1 MAVRQEALKGAAM
14 ASPSAVPFRAVRDL
28 VQRTTGEQRAW
39 GLTGLVVVMAAV
51 VSAVVWGY
59 DQVSSQQS
67 LPIWVL
73 APLFYLGEV
82 TVVHIRFKRN
92 TQSFSMSEI
101 PLLFGMFFV
110 APPVLIIS
118 HLIGNIA
125 ALAINRRQPALKL
138 IFNLAQFTFVTAFS
152 VALFRMILLGA
163 DPHGPIGWIAAI
175 VAVAAGNVVA
185 NLLVHLVIRITG
197 GKLAASEILEVLALS
212 TAGAAVNSSL
222 ALLAVT
228 LFEMRP
234 AAAWLA
240 LLPLAVLYGAYRA
253 YVGQKQE
260 RSRLESLYE
269 ITKVLH
275 ASPHLDTAMEAAA
288 VNAQQM
294 FEAERI
300 DILLFNHEDDEW
312 LYQTTVEAG
321 GSVRVMSPVGFVP
334 GNRLIEWLGALDKAQ
349 ILDSP
354 PPLPN
359 ATAPGEDVIV
369 APLTAETG
377 GIGAV
382 IVSDP
387 LADVG
392 GFGPADVRLL
402 DAVAGKISTSLRNG
416 RLEDSLTELT
426 RLKERL
432 EDQVRGKDQFIA
444 TVSHELRT
452 PLTTVMGLSHEL
464 GERRMQFSEGELDE
478 IVSLIAN
485 ESTELSNL
493 IEDLLVGARADVSS
507 LSLHPQLI
515 DIQTELTAVVQGH
528 AHQSAGSAVDVIYLS
543 SQQKVWADPLRLRQI
558 VRNLLTNA
566 SRYGGKRVWLEVS
579 DRDDEVV
586 ITAFD
591 DGNGVPG
598 HLEQTI
604 FEAYESGHDRAVRAE
619 PGSVG
624 LGLAVS
630 RRLAELMDGSL
641 RYRRREG
648 CTGFE
653 LALPAQPPA

>member
-1 MAVRQEALKGAAM
+1 MAR
-14 ASPSAVPFRAVRDL
+14 PSAAPFRAMRTSAL
-28 VQRTTGEQRAW
+28 QTTGEQRAW
-39 GLTGLVVVMAAV
+39 VLTGLVVALAAV
-51 VSAVVWGY
+51 LSAIVWGY
-59 DQVSSQQS
+59 PQVPSEQS
-67 LPIWVL
+67 IPIWVL

-101 PLLFGMFFV
+101 PLLFGLFFV
-110 APPVLIIS
+110 APPVLILA
-118 HLIGNIA
+118 HLIGNVA
-125 ALAINRRQPALKL
+125 ALTINRRQSALKL

-152 VALFRMILLGA
+152 VALFRVILLGA
-163 DPHGPIGWIAAI
+163 DPHGPLGWIAA
-175 VAVAAGNVVA
+175 VTAVAAGNVVA
-185 NLLVHLVIRITG
+185 NLLVHMVIRVTG
-197 GKLAASEILEVLALS
+197 GRLARREIIEVLALS

-222 ALLAVT
+222 ALLAIT
-228 LFEMRP
+228 LFEIRP
-234 AAAWLA
+234 AAVWLA

-253 YVGQKQE
+253 YVGQRQE

-275 ASPHLDTAMEAAA
+275 ASPQLDTAMEEAA
-288 VNAQQM
+288 VNTQQM
-294 FEAERI
+294 FEAERV
-300 DILLFNHEDDEW
+300 DILLFNHGDDEW
-312 LYQTTVEAG
+312 LYQTTIEANG
-321 GSVRVMSPVGFVP
+321 PVRVMSPVGFAP
-334 GNRLIEWLGALDKAQ
+334 GNRLIEWLSKLEKAQ
-349 ILDSP
+349 ILDEP
-354 PPLPN
+354 LPLPN
-359 ATAPGEDVIV
+359 TTAPGNDVIV
-369 APLTAETG
+369 APLTAKTC

-387 LADVG
+387 LSDVG

-402 DAVAGKISTSLRNG
+402 DAVAGRISTSLRNG

-432 EDQVRGKDQFIA
+432 EEQVRGKDQFIA

-452 PLTTVMGLSHEL
+452 PLTTVLGLSHEL
-464 GERRMQFSEGELDE
+464 GERRRQFSEGEIDE
-478 IVSLIAN
+478 IVSLISN
-485 ESTELSNL
+485 ESTELAHL

-507 LSLHPQLI
+507 LSLHPQLM
-515 DIQTELTAVVQGH
+515 DLETELSVVVQGH
-528 AHQSAGSAVDVIYLS
+528 AYQTAGAPVDVVYLT

-566 SRYGGKRVWLEVS
+566 SRYGGEKIWLEVN
-579 DRDDEVV
+579 DRDGLVV

-591 DGNGVPG
+591 DGRGVPVN
-598 HLEQTI
+598 LEQTI

-624 LGLAVS
+624 LGLALS

-641 RYRRREG
+641 GYLRRDG

-653 LALPAQPPA
+653 LALPAHPPV